1 MWGVPGLIDDIVV
14 DGGVAGWEP
23 GDGWSLAPGARGFRE
38 ELGLPVDRPV
48 VMTGHQPVFWHA
60 GILAKY
66 LAVEAVAAKT
76 GAAAAWCVP
85 DQDVVDA
92 GVVAWPGAVE
102 DGERVGPGRWER
114 VEGRVLGWGGG
125 EPSAG
130 VSVGLL
136 GAGEVVEDVDGMPV
150 GLAGVARALRG
161 VDGESSAAGRVWAA
175 HARVMSERLG
185 LGSLDRVAFATGV
198 ARTGLFASLVER
210 MRAEPMACARAY
222 NGAVAAEPGVGMR
235 ELAVGDGGERVELPL
250 WRAGVGGRRAAV
262 YAADLEDG
270 LGAGDVLPRASL
282 FTGIM
287 RLAGCDLFVHG
298 TGGIGYDRVTERWFA
313 DWLGDWDGL
322 PGRLSLSGWLA
333 PAGVVTAT
341 VLLDLG
347 VPDVT
352 RADLARAVWRAR
364 AGRHG
369 PGLVGDEAGQREKDE
384 LVRRIDGAA
393 YGSAARAELFAEL
406 QTLLERVRGERASE
420 IAALDGEVER
430 VRAGLADRAIAR
442 DRTWPWVLHD
452 DQTLGAL
459 RAGIVEKVGG

>member
-1 MWGVPGLIDDIVV
+1 MWGVPGLIDEIVV
-14 DGGVAGWEP
+14 DGAVCGWEP
-23 GDGWSLAPGARGFRE
+23 GGAWSLAPGARGFRE

-92 GVVAWPGAVE
+92 GAVAWPAAVE
-102 DGERVGPGRWER
+102 DGERAGPGRWER
-114 VEGRVLGWGGG
+114 VEGRVLSWGGG

-136 GAGEVVEDVDGMPV
+136 GAGEVVEDVDGMPA
-150 GLAGVARALRG
+150 GLAGVVGALRG
-161 VDGESSAAGRVWAA
+161 VDGESSAARRVWAA
-175 HARVMSERLG
+175 HARVMGERLG
-185 LGSLDRVAFATGV
+185 MGCGEPVAFATGV
-198 ARTGLFASLVER
+198 ARTGLFARLVER
-210 MRAEPMACARAY
+210 MREDPMGCAGAY
-222 NGAVAAEPGVGMR
+222 NAAVAAEPGVGMR
-235 ELAVGDGGERVELPL
+235 ALAVGDGRVELPL
-250 WRAGVGGRRAAV
+250 WRAGAGGRRAAV

-270 LGAGDVLPRASL
+270 LEAGDVLPRASL
-282 FTGIM
+282 FTGLM

-313 DWLGDWDGL
+313 DWLGEAGDV
-322 PGRLSLSGWLA
+322 PGRLCS
-333 PAGVVTAT
+333 AGVVTAT

-364 AGRHG
+364 AGRHR
-369 PGLVGDEAGQREKDE
+369 PGLIGDEAGQREKDE

-393 YGSAARAELFAEL
+393 YGSDERAGLFAEL
-406 QTLLERVRGERASE
+406 RGMLDRVRGERAGE